1 MTLLPRKML
10 GISRLAG
17 AAALAL
23 ALPLN
28 SANAGFFDFLFQ
40 PQQPAPSAYPVRPGP
55 FPSESGYHSAFPRHK
70 AKAVSL
76 HRPKPVEKMHVAK
89 AGGPLRP
96 APGLMDDDSLREG
109 DAVMTHFGIR
119 IFTGDSGRH
128 HKAEDFASLST
139 IKAISKRA
147 RSALLAIDSRQSA
160 PGPVAALQSDLVT
173 GRSAAEPQVE
183 AGAMI
188 TDPKGNTIRY
198 VGP

>member
-1 MTLLPRKML
+1 MTFLPRNIL

-23 ALPLN
+23 TLPLN

-40 PQQPAPSAYPVRPGP
+40 PQPATSASPMRPGP
-55 FPSESGYHSAFPRHK
+55 FPSDSGYRSAASRHK
-70 AKAVSL
+70 TKAVSL
-76 HRPKPVEKMHVAK
+76 HRPKAVEKMHVAK
-89 AGGPLRP
+89 VGGPLRP

-109 DAVMTHFGIR
+109 DAVMTHFGVRVFI
-119 IFTGDSGRH
+119 GDAGRH
-128 HKAEDFASLST
+128 HRAEDFASLSS
-139 IKAISKRA
+139 IKVISKSA
-147 RSALLAIDSRQSA
+147 RSALLAIDSRRAS
-160 PGPVAALQSDLVT
+160 PNSVAALQSDVVT
-173 GRSAAEPQVE
+173 GRSVAEPQVE